1 VPGEQKTK
9 EAVMRK
15 TIMVVDDSNLIHH
28 MYKMVLMR
36 YRCPV
41 VHAMNGQEAID
52 KLAQNPDVGLLLV
65 DINMPVMGGLDFI
78 KRVKS
83 MEEYSQIPIV
93 IVSTEGREEDTKR
106 GIALGAHGYVTKPFQ
121 PSALH
126 AVIDKVCPANG

>member
-1 VPGEQKTK
+1 MNKSRGK

-41 VHAMNGQEAID
+41 VHAMNGQDAIN
-52 KLAQNPDVGLLLV
+52 KLAQNLDVGLLLV

-78 KRVKS
+78 KQVKE
-83 MEEYSQIPIV
+83 MKEYSHIPIV
-93 IVSTEGREEDTKR
+93 IVSTEGKEEDTKR
-106 GIALGAHGYVTKPFQ
+106 GLALGAKGYVTKPFQ
-121 PSALH
+121 PSDLH
-126 AVIDKVCPANG
+126 AMIDTVCPANG